1 MSRRPGGSKSRDR
14 IKNKMSP
21 SKERPEESSKQDDS
35 AVRLEEKQSVPKPV
49 NKKGSTNSFGVS
61 PRDPNSAMN

>member
-1 MSRRPGGSKSRDR
+1 
-14 IKNKMSP
+14 MSP